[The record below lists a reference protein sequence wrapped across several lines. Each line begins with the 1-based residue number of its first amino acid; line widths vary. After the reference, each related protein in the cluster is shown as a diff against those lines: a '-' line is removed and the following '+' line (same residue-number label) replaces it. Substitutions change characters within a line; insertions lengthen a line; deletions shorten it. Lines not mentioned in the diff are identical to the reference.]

1 MLIAR
6 RLRWVLLGSDDSWG
20 ARVGTGPTTLYA
32 LAVLTLVLHALD
44 VATGIRM
51 MLVYGINLEQNPIA
65 RGIMQAA
72 GPLGLIEAKF
82 FIVGLGV
89 VLFLRAAKL
98 GRARLARNCLL
109 LAAALGAL
117 GFSSNLV

>member
-1 MLIAR
+1 MVTTR
-6 RLRWVLLGSDDSWG
+6 RLRWVLLGSDTSWG
-20 ARVGTGPTTLYA
+20 ARILTGQVALYV
-32 LAVLTLVLHALD
+32 LAIVTLVLHALD
-44 VATGIRM
+44 VVTGVRM
-51 MLVYGINLEQNPIA
+51 MLVYGVGLEQNPIA
-65 RGIMQAA
+65 RGIMLAA

-82 FIVGLGV
+82 LIVGVGLV
-89 VLFLRAAKL
+89 VFLRAARH